1 MVYIWIHIFLAQKQP
16 SPLKMEKRSVA
27 AQEGLVSNLIRE
39 KYNVQLDTQKYYGA
53 QLYSRKKTSR
63 KNIFVS
69 EFTSLSPG
77 FGINVEEETITAI

>member
-1 MVYIWIHIFLAQKQP
+1 MAYNWIHIFLAQKQP

-39 KYNVQLDTQKYYGA
+39 KDKLDTQKYYGV
-53 QLYSRKKTSR
+53 QLYSRKR
-63 KNIFVS
+63 HREKNIFVS